1 MGVRAVARAAA
12 MAVVARGV
20 HLVASEGGADCV
32 EPALLAAV
40 AAEAAVA
47 MAGEVRVAD

>member
-1 MGVRAVARAAA
+1 MARAAA

-40 AAEAAVA
+40 AAGVVAAMAAVA
-47 MAGEVRVAD
+47 MAAD